1 MVKGRLEAAG
11 RRPRKMELGRCV
23 ATIAWIRPRR
33 LAKEDAK
40 TLPMVETN
48 LVGMVNKFEEKSRV
62 HNNIPSR
69 RHDAPQFA
77 LGKRK
82 FPLKIEVDE
91 AEGHET

>member
-1 MVKGRLEAAG
+1 
-11 RRPRKMELGRCV
+11 MELGRCV

-62 HNNIPSR
+62 HKQHTKS
-69 RHDAPQFA
+69 Q
-77 LGKRK
+77 
-82 FPLKIEVDE
+82 
-91 AEGHET
+91 T